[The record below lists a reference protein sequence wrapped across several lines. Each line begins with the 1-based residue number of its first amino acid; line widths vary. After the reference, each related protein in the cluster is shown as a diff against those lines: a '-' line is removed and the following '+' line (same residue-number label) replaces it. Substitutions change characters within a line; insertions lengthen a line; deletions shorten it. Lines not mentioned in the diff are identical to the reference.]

1 MSELK
6 VNFLIFAKAMSEE
19 KKRGFWERWRYKY
32 RFVVLNSDNFEERLS
47 FRLSRL
53 NLFVLSSFALV
64 FLIGGTTLLISL
76 TPLREY
82 IPGYTST
89 NMRRQVVELNHLS
102 DSLLAIMKGNDQYLA
117 NIRFIIDGK
126 SPKGENE
133 TTRNSSQIIDN
144 VVFETITEDS
154 VLRKQI
160 EEEERFS
167 LFASANNKMEGV
179 EDILF
184 FTPIKGVI
192 TQSFNAKDQ
201 HFGID
206 IVSKENEAV
215 KATLDGVVALSSWT
229 SETGYVIALLHDNN
243 LFSVYKHN
251 SVLLKQQGDKVVVGE
266 AIAIIGNSGDLSTGP
281 HLHFELWHNNK
292 PIDPEHYIVF

>member
-1 MSELK
+1 M
-6 VNFLIFAKAMSEE
+6 IFAKGMSEE
-19 KKRGFWERWRYKY
+19 RKRGFWERWRYKY

-64 FLIGGTTLLISL
+64 FLIGGTALLISL

-102 DSLLAIMKGNDQYLA
+102 DSLLAIMVGNDQYLS
-117 NIRFIIDGK
+117 NIRYIIDGK
-126 SPKGENE
+126 TPKDVNE
-133 TTRNSSQIIDN
+133 TNRSSSQIIDS
-144 VVFETITEDS
+144 VVFETISEDS

-179 EDILF
+179 ENILF
-184 FTPIKGVI
+184 FTPIKGVV
-192 TQSFNAKDQ
+192 TQPFNTKNQ
-201 HFGID
+201 HLGVD
-206 IVSKENEAV
+206 VVSKENEAV

-251 SVLLKQQGDKVVVGE
+251 SVLLKKQGDKVVVGE

-292 PIDPEHYIVF
+292 PIDPEQYIVF